1 MSHSFIKQQRFAAAT
16 RHTTLL
22 TAGDSENSRCLTQ
35 TQFQPQLLARER
47 TSHKDI
53 GRIGFFSLFVCFC
66 FVCLFVAGFWEDG
79 GPEPVSFIWP
89 HSLSY
94 SCASQWLLCIDS
106 SPYGTKLFHVVLF
119 FVYIYYIYLY
129 VHHTVH
135 VWRRS
140 EDNFKES
147 VLSFHSVGT
156 EVLKSGQSFAF
167 KTRSM

>member
-1 MSHSFIKQQRFAAAT
+1 MQLPHATPHSSQQAT
-16 RHTTLL
+16 QR
-22 TAGDSENSRCLTQ
+22 TADASLRLSSSPSSWLV
-35 TQFQPQLLARER
+35 REPA
-47 TSHKDI
+47 TKI
-53 GRIGFFSLFVCFC
+53 LGGLVFSLFVCFC